1 MTTSTVGMKAWSEN
15 VVMRGPGSHLGVK
28 SQEHAA
34 KVLADSMCAGRTII
48 LTHEEGL
55 AIVQKR
61 AAAPDQ
67 FIRDKVAEFARGESG
82 LPGRVPATG
91 NSRIT

>member
-1 MTTSTVGMKAWSEN
+1 MTTATQGLKPWSQN
-15 VVMRGPGSHLGVK
+15 VLMRGPGSHLAVK

-34 KVLADSMCAGRTII
+34 KVLADGMCAGRTII

-55 AIVQKR
+55 KIIQKR

-67 FIRDKVAEFARGESG
+67 FIHDKAAEFARGESG
-82 LPGRVPATG
+82 LPGRMVAP
-91 NSRIT
+91 S